1 MRGGSDLG
9 QRRPGRSLRARN
21 LERIDHAGD
30 ATTFCGFF
38 RARAGDVVSHQHGGG
53 CQPLKLQHFTRHVK
67 IHAVPT
73 VVTVKAQ
80 DASPAVGQLH
90 GLNTIR
96 HTGTSKHVANSTGI
110 EQSVTAITGKDG
122 QVTGST
128 ARDHAHLAGD
138 SPAGPVDNAT
148 AGAATRIKFRM
159 SETQT
164 IQRLVS
170 IIARGIK
177 QFFHGQII
185 HGAGGQFSLIP
196 ISFETTVDRRPRG

>member
-21 LERIDHAGD
+21 LERINHAGD
-30 ATTFCGFF
+30 ATAFCGFF
-38 RARAGDVVSHQHGGG
+38 RARASHVVRHQHSRG

-73 VVTVKAQ
+73 VVSIKTQ
-80 DASPAVGQLH
+80 NSGPAVGQLH

-110 EQSVTAITGKDG
+110 EQSLAAIAGKDG
-122 QVTGST
+122 KVTGST

-177 QFFHGQII
+177 QFFHGQMI
-185 HGAGGQFSLIP
+185 HVVDGGWWSILTDSHF
-196 ISFETTVDRRPRG
+196 F